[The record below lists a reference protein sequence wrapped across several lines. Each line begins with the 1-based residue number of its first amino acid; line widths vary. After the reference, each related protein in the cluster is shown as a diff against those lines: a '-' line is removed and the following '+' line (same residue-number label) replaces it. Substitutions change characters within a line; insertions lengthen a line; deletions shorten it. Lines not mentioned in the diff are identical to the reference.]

1 MLRIYGNDIVKV
13 DSKTNLNKLLKT
25 YKGIITPEIY
35 DYLSGLVGLNYSVF
49 GSQVSDDVKSKLIE
63 LDLFRQI
70 AVYNIYNQT
79 KNFLSE
85 EGKKLIIGGNER
97 GFEGLQARIDIEGK
111 EVPILDYKYKSVRS
125 NNGRDSI
132 TRPSSREIVTV
143 GTVDLFLTEIDE
155 DKRKEAIEKA
165 KLSLQAE
172 IKKSCPYPSTR
183 LKRISLDEA
192 RKYDKVV
199 KKPRIGGNTSDLYAE
214 VPVYGQ
220 AGRWIHEHNSKIA
233 GLKDRI
239 KALEEKIVTDSDMK
253 IIEQRK
259 YYYDLLLKLYE
270 LESSQFEEPEKPR
283 FTLPSSSEPMV
294 KTLVKKAPGMQV
306 RTNIKKI

>member
-1 MLRIYGNDIVKV
+1 MMIKSGNDIVKV
-13 DSKTNLNKLLKT
+13 NSKTNLNKLLKT

-35 DYLSGLVGLNYSVF
+35 DYLSGLVGLDYSVF
-49 GSQVSDDVKSKLIE
+49 GSQVSDQVKSKLIE

-85 EGKKLIIGGNER
+85 EGKNLIISGNER
-97 GFEGLQARIDIEGK
+97 EIEGLQARINFEGE
-111 EVPILDYKYKSVRS
+111 EVPVLDYEYQSVRS
-125 NNGRDSI
+125 NNDCDSI
-132 TRPSSREIVTV
+132 TIPSSRGIVTV

-165 KLSLQAE
+165 KLSLEAE
-172 IKKSCPYPSTR
+172 IKKSCPYPSTK
-183 LKRISLDEA
+183 LEKISPKA
-192 RKYDKVV
+192 NRYDKVV
-199 KKPRIGGNTSDLYAE
+199 KKPRCGGNTIDLYAE

-220 AGRWIHEHNSKIA
+220 AGRWIHEHKSKVA
-233 GLKDRI
+233 NLKKRI
-239 KALEEKIVTDSDMK
+239 KAMEEKIITDSDMK

-259 YYYDLLLKLYE
+259 YYYDLLLQLYE
-270 LESSQFEEPEKPR
+270 LEPSQFEEPQESR
-283 FTLPSSSEPMV
+283 FTLSSSEPMA

-306 RTNIKKI
+306 RTNIRKI